1 MKPTLRLLSRII
13 LATFLAALPPLAAQ
27 DSDIATSYRSQSD
40 LRQQAER
47 IIAHIDTII
56 FDYTRNGL
64 VGEELEA
71 LKRTRKKLSQSSD
84 SEMARIL
91 ELLAAAEQDE
101 EGEERLLEAF
111 EGQKGVLA
119 VLRELMSEYNQR
131 RDMAAIPLGL
141 RSILERQQSNLAAAT
156 QLAPSINPN
165 RGLTEFQKRMV
176 DAQYEEQRDI
186 NQEFT
191 HWVASMEILAFS
203 TEEDT
208 AARFQR
214 ALAEIQRM
222 RVPGILRQSLD
233 ALDAEQVVTA
243 ASIEERAVDALESL
257 LVTLDKE
264 PPAPQDEPSFD
275 LTAELK
281 RILEDEKNVRKQID
295 KRIERDQNL
304 KPVAN
309 KQGKVLQAF
318 YRLRDAMIER
328 MPERSDLHKTILDGM
343 RLARRQM
350 SDKAP
355 SRRAQSAGTV
365 DQIIAQLDGLIGLAA
380 EAAAA
385 ADANEETAEEEDGTF
400 AERLEKT
407 VSEQE
412 TLNRNTLALERNGSR
427 LHGARERQETI
438 GRMTSI
444 LHDQARSSY
453 PEAARPLFDAA
464 EDIRKAL
471 ANLTVEGR
479 EGLAIMAQ
487 EATLNHLRQALAAL
501 ETEETEPPETDPSLL
516 AEGIEQAQAEL
527 EATEAAIEEE
537 DLEEAAEELEDAV
550 EAVAEAEELA
560 EAMDP
565 TMIPEDLQEDLDA
578 AGEALAEAM
587 AALPTAAEAGEMAED
602 EAAGEETEASE
613 ASPLDTALAAAA
625 AALEQA
631 SSTADDM
638 AEGEG
643 EGESEGES
651 EFLEGIAAQL
661 AQGMP
666 GDPTGEGEG
675 EGQEAP
681 PGPPQPGATP
691 MTDTES
697 DGEGEGEYN
706 SAGPEVAGTPGELD
720 EESAFTDL
728 PERDREAIRQ
738 SRSEPHPAAYRD
750 FIEQY
755 RRNLAES
762 MQ

>member
-13 LATFLAALPPLAAQ
+13 LAAFLAALPPLAAQ

-40 LRQQAER
+40 IRQQAER
-47 IIAHIDTII
+47 IITHIDTII

-64 VGEELEA
+64 VGEELDA
-71 LKRTRKKLSQSSD
+71 LKRTRKKLSQSSE

-111 EGQKGVLA
+111 EGQKGILA
-119 VLRELMSEYNQR
+119 VLRDLMSEYNER

-156 QLAPSINPN
+156 QLAPSINAT

-186 NQEFT
+186 NQEFD

-281 RILEDEKNVRKQID
+281 RILDEEKNIRQQID
-295 KRIERDQNL
+295 KRIESDQNL

-309 KQGKVLQAF
+309 KQGNVIQAF
-318 YRLRDAMIER
+318 YRLRDAMIEQ
-328 MPERSDLHKTILDGM
+328 MPERSDLHRTILDGM

-350 SDKAP
+350 SDSAP

-365 DQIIAQLDGLIGLAA
+365 DQIIAQLDSLIGLAA
-380 EAAAA
+380 DAAA

-471 ANLTVEGR
+471 ANLPVEGR

-516 AEGIEQAQAEL
+516 AEAIDQAQAEL

-537 DLEEAAEELEDAV
+537 DFEEAAEELEDAV

-565 TMIPEDLQEDLDA
+565 TMIPEDLQADLDA

-587 AALPTAAEAGEMAED
+587 AALPAAAEAGEMAED
-602 EAAGEETEASE
+602 EAAGE
-613 ASPLDTALAAAA
+613 
-625 AALEQA
+625 Q
-631 SSTADDM
+631 
-638 AEGEG
+638 
-643 EGESEGES
+643 
-651 EFLEGIAAQL
+651 
-661 AQGMP
+661 
-666 GDPTGEGEG
+666 
-675 EGQEAP
+675 P
-681 PGPPQPGATP
+681 PSIRRSRPPPQPWNRPLPPQATWRKARAKAIASFSKASP
-691 MTDTES
+691 P
-697 DGEGEGEYN
+697 N
-706 SAGPEVAGTPGELD
+706 SHRAC
-720 EESAFTDL
+720 
-728 PERDREAIRQ
+728 RAIR
-738 SRSEPHPAAYRD
+738 PAKAKATATARKPP
-750 FIEQY
+750 
-755 RRNLAES
+755 RGRPNPAPPP
-762 MQ
+762 